1 MCAFMAQASI
11 DSLQSGHETNSLADA
26 VESAAAVLHDGAIL
40 LSNWFELVLHR
51 KFLIDSFVR
60 SSAAVRDSPT
70 P

>member
-11 DSLQSGHETNSLADA
+11 DSLQSGHETNSRADA
-26 VESAAAVLHDGAIL
+26 VESAAAVHDGAIL